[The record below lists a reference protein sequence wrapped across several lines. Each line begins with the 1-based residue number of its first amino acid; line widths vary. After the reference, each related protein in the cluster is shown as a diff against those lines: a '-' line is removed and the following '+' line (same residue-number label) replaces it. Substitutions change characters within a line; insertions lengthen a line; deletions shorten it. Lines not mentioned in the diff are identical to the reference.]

1 MEQLWVIC
9 DDSFDFKITDLTP
22 IDGYLFFYEN
32 VCLKLSNDLLNR
44 LSTFFQEQRN
54 SHFQYLTS
62 QSENFEIPRSFAK
75 RNINSKQLAKTTSQI
90 DRDPND
96 QSIVLELSR
105 CETIEMLKSLNI
117 SFNNDRST
125 ARLKEILVNKIKS
138 NHAIHQFLR
147 DIDVSKLKMIASKI
161 NINYRD
167 NYSRVRTRI
176 ANHFFKASPE
186 SSLTNLRQC
195 INSIDVD
202 ETTIDKKH
210 PIFEFLKTISDDEIK
225 MYTKKLGKNNLR
237 NFNSMRSFIGDFFFE
252 HDKKT
257 PLESL
262 KMFIKGELPELDV
275 TLKKEPIKRKSESRS
290 GLQTKKSKTDL
301 EAINEN
307 QEKLKNCRRNFLDS
321 I

>member
-1 MEQLWVIC
+1 MNSDGTGVSHNVSESYTRLPQAHIISANRVNENQMKITKRVDPSQLLEINGVTYYLKAVVKHSGTIAQGHYVTAFNMEQLWVIC

-125 ARLKEILVNKIKS
+125 ARLKEILVNLI
-138 NHAIHQFLR
+138 R
-147 DIDVSKLKMIASKI
+147 
-161 NINYRD
+161 
-167 NYSRVRTRI
+167 
-176 ANHFFKASPE
+176 
-186 SSLTNLRQC
+186 
-195 INSIDVD
+195 
-202 ETTIDKKH
+202 
-210 PIFEFLKTISDDEIK
+210 
-225 MYTKKLGKNNLR
+225 
-237 NFNSMRSFIGDFFFE
+237 
-252 HDKKT
+252 
-257 PLESL
+257 
-262 KMFIKGELPELDV
+262 
-275 TLKKEPIKRKSESRS
+275 
-290 GLQTKKSKTDL
+290 
-301 EAINEN
+301 
-307 QEKLKNCRRNFLDS
+307 
-321 I
+321 